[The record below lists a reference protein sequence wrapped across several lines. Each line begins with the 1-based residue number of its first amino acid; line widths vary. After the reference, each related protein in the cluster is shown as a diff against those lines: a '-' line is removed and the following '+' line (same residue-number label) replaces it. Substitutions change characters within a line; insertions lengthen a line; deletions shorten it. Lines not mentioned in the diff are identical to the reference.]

1 MRIKKHLDNTHNLHN
16 TLYLSSLWSDMSC
29 AAELVIAYSKLIWN
43 LIIAPRNSARFNKI
57 TNYNDFWLALPLL
70 TEDHDGD
77 VGEHEGV
84 DHEHD
89 QDRTCH
95 RGNRNS
101 IFNILIITQEPDKLV
116 HPPIEQTPPT
126 EMSKCKLKSWCLLL
140 YHPPLLFLAV
150 YTRSLWSDMNIWRHF

>member
-1 MRIKKHLDNTHNLHN
+1 M
-16 TLYLSSLWSDMSC
+16 
-29 AAELVIAYSKLIWN
+29 
-43 LIIAPRNSARFNKI
+43 
-57 TNYNDFWLALPLL
+57 ALPLL

-116 HPPIEQTPPT
+116 QFSKKTSAT
-126 EMSKCKLKSWCLLL
+126 ENGQIVKYLG
-140 YHPPLLFLAV
+140 
-150 YTRSLWSDMNIWRHF
+150 